1 MNCKL
6 CATVLEEGVLTC
18 PNCGHA
24 VETKVGGGKQKTA
37 EPARP
42 ATLPTPQPV
51 TPDLDAEEDEQVEE
65 EVAEP
70 DAEPDVVVDLDLD
83 LEAEVE
89 KSFRPR
95 GAVVSTP
102 IFTLDAAGLRK
113 MLARQ
118 PELLEPGLN
127 IVTDKKGREVG
138 SGYATG
144 VGTIDL
150 LARDARGALVV
161 VTVAESGQGEEIV
174 AEMLQ
179 RIGWVRK
186 NVGKGKQKVRG
197 IVVMEQVPKNLSYAA
212 AAVADTIAFK
222 TYWIA
227 LTFGDVDI

>member
-6 CATVLEEGVLTC
+6 CATVLEEGALNC
-18 PNCGHA
+18 PNCGHVVGA
-24 VETKVGGGKQKTA
+24 KVGPEKGKAVKSTKA
-37 EPARP
+37 ATPA
-42 ATLPTPQPV
+42 PV
-51 TPDLDAEEDEQVEE
+51 GLDFDLEEE
-65 EVAEP
+65 EVEP
-70 DAEPDVVVDLDLD
+70 DTEPEVNIELD
-83 LEAEVE
+83 LEEEVE
-89 KSFRPR
+89 RVIEAPKHS
-95 GAVVSTP
+95 VVSTP

-127 IVTDKKGREVG
+127 IVTDEKGRLVG
-138 SGYATG
+138 SGYATD

-161 VTVAESGQGEEIV
+161 VTVAESSRGEEVV

-186 NVGKGKQKVRG
+186 NLGKGKQKVRG
-197 IVVMEQVPKNLSYAA
+197 IVVMERVPKNLSYAA

-222 TYWIA
+222 TYWVA

>member
-6 CATVLEEGVLTC
+6 CATVLDEGVLNC

-24 VETKVGGGKQKTA
+24 VDAKGGGTKQKSA
-37 EPARP
+37 EVVKP
-42 ATLPTPQPV
+42 ATPPTPTPV
-51 TPDLDAEEDEQVEE
+51 GPGLDVEE
-65 EVAEP
+65 LDVGEEAAEP
-70 DAEPDVVVDLDLD
+70 DAEPDVAVDLDLG
-83 LEAEVE
+83 LEEEVE
-89 KSFRPR
+89 EGFRPR
-95 GAVVSTP
+95 GSVVSTP

-127 IVTDKKGREVG
+127 IVTDEKGRRVG
-138 SGYATG
+138 SGYATE

-150 LARDARGALVV
+150 LARDVRGTLVV

-186 NVGKGKQKVRG
+186 NVGKGKRKVRG

-222 TYWIA
+222 TYWVA
-227 LTFGDVDI
+227 LTFGDVEI

>member
-6 CATVLEEGVLTC
+6 CATVLDEGVLNC

-24 VETKVGGGKQKTA
+24 VDAKGGGAKQKGA
-37 EPARP
+37 EAVKP
-42 ATLPTPQPV
+42 ATPPPPGSV
-51 TPDLDAEEDEQVEE
+51 VDVEVDVEE
-65 EVAEP
+65 ELAEP
-70 DAEPDVVVDLDLD
+70 DAEPDVEIELDLG
-83 LEAEVE
+83 EEVE
-89 KSFRPR
+89 RAIAPLK
-95 GAVVSTP
+95 GTVMSTP

-127 IVTDKKGREVG
+127 IVTDEKGRRVG
-138 SGYATG
+138 SGYATE

-150 LARDARGALVV
+150 LARDVRGTLVV

-186 NVGKGKQKVRG
+186 NLGKGKRKVRG

-222 TYWIA
+222 TYWVA
-227 LTFGDVDI
+227 LTFGDVEI

>member
-6 CATVLEEGVLTC
+6 CATVLEEGALNC
-18 PNCGHA
+18 PNCGHTVDA
-24 VETKVGGGKQKTA
+24 KVGPEKGKAVKSTKTT
-37 EPARP
+37 P
-42 ATLPTPQPV
+42 PTPV
-51 TPDLDAEEDEQVEE
+51 G
-65 EVAEP
+65 
-70 DAEPDVVVDLDLD
+70 LDLD
-83 LEAEVE
+83 FEEEDVEANTEPEVDVELDLEEAVE
-89 KSFRPR
+89 KAIAPLKGS
-95 GAVVSTP
+95 VVSTP

-127 IVTDKKGREVG
+127 IVTDEKGRLVG
-138 SGYATG
+138 SGYATD

-150 LARDARGALVV
+150 LARDAKGALVV

-186 NVGKGKQKVRG
+186 NLGKGKQKVRG

-212 AAVADTIAFK
+212 AAVADTVAFK
-222 TYWIA
+222 TYWVA
-227 LTFGDVDI
+227 LTFGDVEI

>member
-6 CATVLEEGVLTC
+6 CATVLAEGVLTC

-24 VETKVGGGKQKTA
+24 VDAKGGGGKQKGA
-37 EPARP
+37 ESAKPAGPPPRGP
-42 ATLPTPQPV
+42 A
-51 TPDLDAEEDEQVEE
+51 LDAEHEDMEPVAEPEPEGTVDLGSELEE
-65 EVAEP
+65 EVERLIRAP
-70 DAEPDVVVDLDLD
+70 
-83 LEAEVE
+83 
-89 KSFRPR
+89 KGS
-95 GAVVSTP
+95 VVSTP
-102 IFTLDAAGLRK
+102 IFTLDAVGLRK

-127 IVTDKKGREVG
+127 IVTDEKGRLIG
-138 SGYATG
+138 SGYATD

-150 LARDARGALVV
+150 LARDASGALVV

-186 NVGKGKQKVRG
+186 NVGRGKHKVRG
-197 IVVMEQVPKNLSYAA
+197 IVVMEKVPKNLSYAA

-222 TYWIA
+222 TYWVA
-227 LTFGDVDI
+227 LTFGDVDT